1 MSVLP
6 ARLCVSVDA
15 AYCHR
20 CSAFGVSIGRT
31 GDAVSTTKRLSDRG
45 AVQGVDSAGSN
56 EVANHVLAHLGGANF
71 SLEGAL
77 SWAVLST
84 YA

>member
-20 CSAFGVSIGRT
+20 CSAFRVSIGRT

-56 EVANHVLAHLGGANF
+56 EVANHVLGGANF

-77 SWAVLST
+77 SSAVLST